1 MDNIKLIT
9 FLEERYL
16 DYEDFDELLKIKTT
30 VVNDIDGFVNW
41 TPNRVDVKAQLNQI
55 TLKDKPLINPWATT
69 GGSKSDYLALSTKS
83 EKAQYGDHLFLSLSD
98 KKVIR

>member
-1 MDNIKLIT
+1 MDKIRLVT

-16 DYEDFDELLKIKTT
+16 DYEDFDEPFKIRTT
-30 VVNDIDGFVNW
+30 VVNDIDGFINW
-41 TPNRVDVKAQLNQI
+41 APNRVDVKAQLNQI
-55 TLKDKPLINPWATT
+55 TLKDKPLINPWANT

-83 EKAQYGDHLFLSLSD
+83 EKANYGDHLYLSLSD